1 MTVFGNKKQ
10 DMMDNKKNM
19 RLLVNINVKSVSN
32 AITNSSSEVFLVK
45 SERPAEDIKK
55 LIIEYSNMAYSD
67 DGVIDETKLS
77 ENSQKIVKEDKIN
90 LSNCEDEDGSG
101 MGGDIEVTDFIDASC
116 EYKKFYRKDI
126 TEELK
131 KYGLTEEE
139 LNHYVLVDIDWA
151 RQKTIDFLTD
161 NFETH
166 NCEGAL
172 SERLNDIYD
181 ILSNA
186 HLNNGW

>member
-90 LSNCEDEDGSG
+90 LSNCEGQPPTS
-101 MGGDIEVTDFIDASC
+101 
-116 EYKKFYRKDI
+116 
-126 TEELK
+126 
-131 KYGLTEEE
+131 
-139 LNHYVLVDIDWA
+139 
-151 RQKTIDFLTD
+151 
-161 NFETH
+161 
-166 NCEGAL
+166 
-172 SERLNDIYD
+172 
-181 ILSNA
+181 
-186 HLNNGW
+186 